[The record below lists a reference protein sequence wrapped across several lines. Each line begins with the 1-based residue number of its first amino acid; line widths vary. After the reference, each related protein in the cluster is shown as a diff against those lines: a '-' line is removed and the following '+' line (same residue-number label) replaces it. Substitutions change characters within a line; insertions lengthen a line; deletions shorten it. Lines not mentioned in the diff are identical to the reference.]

1 LAKYI
6 NPLLGYIELLADVEV
21 GAYTLA
27 ANELDEAIAEV
38 MIIARSR
45 QTGKDNAVSE
55 E

>member
-6 NPLLGYIELLADVEV
+6 NPLLEYIELLADVE
-21 GAYTLA
+21 GRAYTLA

-38 MIIARSR
+38 MTIARSR
-45 QTGKDNAVSE
+45 QTRKDNAVSE